1 VASLQASTAAATKNG
16 VARQGL
22 STATDGLVGSVA
34 RRSGGAD
41 WLRIRGSINAIS
53 RAQLRPGQCSRWGL
67 PVDYCTVDFVASSTF
82 EGSRLL
88 SSLETWTLRTR
99 RQQDSTSAFL
109 ATNRPTTRLPEQT
122 PSYRHRDPSRRREE
136 KESLGGSEERK
147 SSDTTEHQHANKKSY
162 HKRPKLYGLSECVM
176 NA

>member
-1 VASLQASTAAATKNG
+1 MACRRQLCREDGLRRSVKGSDLSCGESSSKHCSSNKKR
-16 VARQGL
+16 RQGL
-22 STATDGLVGSVA
+22 PTATDGLVGSVA

-88 SSLETWTLRTR
+88 SSLETSNTTTTRFYECLSRYQPTYYTASRANTELSTSRSVQETR
-99 RQQDSTSAFL
+99 R
-109 ATNRPTTRLPEQT
+109 EG
-122 PSYRHRDPSRRREE
+122 
-136 KESLGGSEERK
+136 ESWWK
-147 SSDTTEHQHANKKSY
+147 
-162 HKRPKLYGLSECVM
+162 
-176 NA
+176 